1 MLLVIEIQTKKQGL
15 LASSYSAYAID
26 CKNIRDLP
34 YAEGLGLG
42 VRGLLFSRCNF
53 THAYAIIQL

>member
-34 YAEGLGLG
+34 YAEGLEHQEWPQAAATGG
-42 VRGLLFSRCNF
+42 TPRGQRF
-53 THAYAIIQL
+53 TVY